1 MKRFWLLAP
10 ILFAMSACTQSHSTV
25 ALMGTFLDELNSA
38 PEQAYE
44 MTSKDFR
51 AETTIEELTEFR
63 DAHTEIKN
71 FKKLTNLETS
81 EDYGVTS
88 LTGDLLTTTGESHP
102 FESVWLEKDG
112 DWWLV
117 HFELNKLK

>member
-10 ILFAMSACTQSHSTV
+10 ILFTMSACVQNHSTV

-51 AETTIEELTEFR
+51 AETTVEELTEFR
-63 DAHTEIKN
+63 DAHTEIKS
-71 FKKLTNLETS
+71 FKKLTNVKAS

-88 LTGDLLTTTGESHP
+88 LTGDLVTTTGESRA

-117 HFELNKLK
+117 HFNLK